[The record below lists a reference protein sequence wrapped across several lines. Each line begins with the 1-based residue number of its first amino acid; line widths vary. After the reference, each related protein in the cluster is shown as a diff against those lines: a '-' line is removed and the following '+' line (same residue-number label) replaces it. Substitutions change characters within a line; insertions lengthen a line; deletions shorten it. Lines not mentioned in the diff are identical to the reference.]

1 MSDEQASD
9 LGKVVWKDLTV
20 PDATTVRDFY
30 SAVVGWTSKDHDMG
44 EYADYEM
51 YPAGS
56 DDCVAGICHARGT
69 NANVPAQWLLYVTV
83 ASVSGSAAKCV
94 ELGGKVLDGPRAM
107 GKQQFCVVQDPAG
120 AVMALMGD

>member
-1 MSDEQASD
+1 MSDDQASN

-20 PDATTVRDFY
+20 PDATAVRDFY
-30 SAVVGWTSKDHDMG
+30 AGVVGWTAKDHDMG

-69 NANVPAQWLLYVTV
+69 NANLPAQWLLYVSV
-83 ASVSGSAAKCV
+83 ADVAASAARC
-94 ELGGKVLDGPRAM
+94 EALGGKVLDGPRAM
-107 GKQQFCVVQDPAG
+107 GKQQFCVIQDPAG
-120 AVMALMGD
+120 AVLGLIG